1 MCLTLNGD
9 IYAFAGDTVVCGAL
23 TGVRVLRH
31 GKEIT
36 RFEID
41 VPIQWIKVSPHGD
54 AALIYGTRP
63 GTSNAGLWCWR
74 EGFGIDLV
82 ANASGSRDAF
92 GYGFVR
98 AGASVFTVLSQ
109 GGLLRAMSRDGRE
122 RFTANLR
129 SPHAVHAHSFVTLP
143 NDRVAIVGFFFADY
157 CDVAVTVD
165 LKTLMEDKDA
175 VQNAIVTKAPVWD
188 RAVDLAM
195 GPCEP
200 DAAVIWRNPEDEE
213 IPEDEEDLD
222 DLGDVG
228 DFTGLY
234 VRDLDT
240 GALVERHPYSGR
252 PRGGELIAA
261 TIDRIA
267 VQVNGGIDVIH
278 RKTGAIREIPS
289 AILDA
294 YGMRV
299 ALVRNGRRGV
309 EILPLHSV

>member
-1 MCLTLNGD
+1 MCLILKRG
-9 IYAFAGDTVVCGAL
+9 IYAFAGDTAVCGL
-23 TGVRVLRH
+23 LSGVRVFRH
-31 GKEIT
+31 GNEIT
-36 RFEID
+36 KFEVD

-63 GTSNAGLWCWR
+63 GTSNAGLWRWR
-74 EGFGIDLV
+74 EGIGIDLV

-92 GYGFVR
+92 GYGFIR

-109 GGLLRAMSRDGRE
+109 GGLLRAISSDGRDQ
-122 RFTANLR
+122 FIANLR
-129 SPHAVHAHSFVTLP
+129 SPHAVHAHGFVTLP

-157 CDVAVTVD
+157 CDMAVTVD
-165 LKTLMEDKDA
+165 LNVLMEDKNA
-175 VQNAIVTKAPVWD
+175 VQNAIATKAPVWD
-188 RAVDLAM
+188 RAVDLAV

-228 DFTGLY
+228 NFTGLY
-234 VRDLDT
+234 IRDLDT

-261 TIDRIA
+261 TADRIA
-267 VQVNGGIDVIH
+267 VQVSGGIDVIH
-278 RKTGAIREIPS
+278 RKTGAIREMPS

-294 YGMRV
+294 SGMRV
-299 ALVRNGRRGV
+299 ALVGSNGLGV
-309 EILPLHSV
+309 EILPLDSV